1 MEPLQ
6 QPPDAAPRNMAAKLL
21 SPWTLVV
28 ASALAGIAAVASSRL
43 YPGQVPGWL
52 GAGLTMLGLIL
63 AFTALLRWQLPEGC
77 DSAPTGLRRRYTRE
91 LMLAMGAYVLV
102 LFASIHLLRHVDAPL
117 LRTLI
122 ALMPVPP
129 IALALRAMV
138 RYIRDIDEM
147 QQRIELE
154 AVSLATAFVSLLYMS
169 GGFLQ
174 AAGVIDVPAAAAL
187 IWLFPLVCFTY
198 GLAKVAVSRRYR

>member
-1 MEPLQ
+1 MQRL
-6 QPPDAAPRNMAAKLL
+6 QPPDTASRNIAAKLL
-21 SPWTLVV
+21 SPWTLVA
-28 ASALAGIAAVASSRL
+28 ASALAGIGAVASSRL

-52 GAGLTMLGLIL
+52 NAGLTMLGLVL
-63 AFTALLRWQLPEGC
+63 AFIALLRWQLPEGC

-102 LFASIHLLRHVDAPL
+102 LFASIHLLRHVDAPVA
-117 LRTLI
+117 RALI
-122 ALMPVPP
+122 ALLPVPP

-138 RYIRDIDEM
+138 RYVRDVDEM

-154 AVSLATAFVSLLYMS
+154 AVSLATAFVSLVYMS
-169 GGFLQ
+169 AGFLQ
-174 AAGVIDVPAAAAL
+174 AARVIDVAAAAAL

-198 GLAKVAVSRRYR
+198 GLAKAVVSRRYR